1 MIQNLIFG
9 NFLQK
14 YYFIFGHTTL
24 WYSSTRFRGHY
35 QIFLIFR
42 FSSRNSQSQQKLAKN
57 FTHFTIQFCSE
68 NLTHFMNLNSLDI
81 EKNMLSQHS
90 QKPFS
95 LYKFS
100 SHHFSVW
107 CQKKHL
113 HCFIFWLA
121 KTAFLKHFESKCL
134 YIPVHLRK
142 KIFVPET

>member
-1 MIQNLIFG
+1 MDQNMSDSKSHIWKFFKKILFHFRTYNSLIFV
-9 NFLQK
+9 
-14 YYFIFGHTTL
+14 
-24 WYSSTRFRGHY
+24 TRFSGHY

-42 FSSRNSQSQQKLAKN
+42 FPSRNSQSQQKLAKN

-81 EKNMLSQHS
+81 EKNMLSQHN

-113 HCFIFWLA
+113 HCFIF
-121 KTAFLKHFESKCL
+121 
-134 YIPVHLRK
+134 
-142 KIFVPET
+142 